1 VNQYLYIESL
11 KVIAVLFSTRET
23 PEKSHVFFRSI
34 GVPKSRLPSINLE
47 KEAYKLFHYDKYL
60 TIDCGEIFELYDL
73 TTHKMVLGSTVHESP
88 IHYVQLY
95 KKDAESSTLIVSATK
110 DGVVRV
116 YDMDKKVLKSIMIC

>member
-60 TIDCGEIFELYDL
+60 TIDCGEM

>member
-60 TIDCGEIFELYDL
+60 TIDCGEIFELYDM
-73 TTHKMVLGSTVHESP
+73 TTHT